1 MKTLLLIV
9 ASVVTVAAVPASA
22 QSASPQAPTA
32 YEEYT
37 QRIERAKEQM
47 TLRLRE
53 LQLAARVKRATG
65 GLLSADRIEA
75 TANGVSAQGNVRL
88 TFNGGAIAAGAVVIQ
103 DDGVVR
109 VLGDSQVTL
118 TPSR

>member
-1 MKTLLLIV
+1 MKTLLLVV
-9 ASVVTVAAVPASA
+9 AVVVTLAAVPASA
-22 QSASPQAPTA
+22 QSLAQQDFDAA
-32 YEEYT
+32 
-37 QRIERAKEQM
+37 RAREFTLLFEQSKEIV
-47 TLRLRE
+47 RKVE
-53 LQLAARVKRATG
+53 LILRVKRATG

-75 TANGVSAQGNVRL
+75 TANGVSAEGNVRL
-88 TFNGGAIAAGAVVIQ
+88 TFSGGAIAAGAVVIQ